1 MNYVYDSSFKIYT
14 VLFLFHWDSHGLAAA
29 SILVLAFN
37 WQIMPALAILKVCCS
52 ITSCNTDL
60 ALSFILS
67 NSSMQHIPLSAS
79 PKAPVCNINCPVSG
93 SFVT

>member
-1 MNYVYDSSFKIYT
+1 
-14 VLFLFHWDSHGLAAA
+14 
-29 SILVLAFN
+29 
-37 WQIMPALAILKVCCS
+37 IMPALAILKVCCS

-93 SFVT
+93 SFVTPTAVEPTEQYVLPIV